1 MILTFT
7 IYILTFPWQSSV
19 LVVTFNMLWQMAG
32 QGCRLNKLD
41 CSTQFTGEWILLFVW
56 WCKGD
61 AYGHQ
66 PQTSGR
72 FKTASFPFNYSLK
85 CTMAWQFSSTYRPDE
100 W

>member
-41 CSTQFTGEWILLFVW
+41 CSTQFTGEWILLFV
-56 WCKGD
+56 
-61 AYGHQ
+61 
-66 PQTSGR
+66 
-72 FKTASFPFNYSLK
+72 
-85 CTMAWQFSSTYRPDE
+85 
-100 W
+100 